1 MTNPRGLAS
10 AGVKVDEQA
19 ATSSLTLRDATD
31 QGAGPRC
38 ELCDGPYEVAYEGVR
53 WCARCVAALLA
64 GLDRRRAA
72 ELRLPPLDRAG
83 AS

>member
-1 MTNPRGLAS
+1 MKKRPADNGALPPQTHTKILVGSVL
-10 AGVKVDEQA
+10 D
-19 ATSSLTLRDATD
+19 TSDPDLE
-31 QGAGPRC
+31 PRC
-38 ELCDGPYEVAYEGVR
+38 KLCDGPYEVAYEGVR

-64 GLDRRRAA
+64 GLDRRRAV